1 MSDAEAPD
9 TNPDSAEA
17 KFVQLERELVQ
28 ETSVIALM
36 KDQMTS
42 MFGMVFMFVIT
53 ILLALYI
60 RPWYDVAEL
69 HAFGEAGATQ
79 VRFIFLELVM
89 IFIFTAVVIASL
101 DTRKNGS

>member
-9 TNPDSAEA
+9 TNPDSAGA

-60 RPWYDVAEL
+60 RPWYDVAEPML
-69 HAFGEAGATQ
+69 SARQA
-79 VRFIFLELVM
+79 LL
-89 IFIFTAVVIASL
+89 
-101 DTRKNGS
+101 K